1 MSKHGGIRRRW
12 LRNNVLLM
20 ALAVI
25 AGVFIFSL
33 YSARYYVSAVQRDLE
48 RKAQTATDFFA
59 NYLAV
64 NYAEYYQSAY
74 KLTEEFDEKDKL
86 ELQFVDVSGKIQIS
100 SYGLTAGGSPGTP
113 DITGALDTRRMTA
126 WTGNSPS
133 TGERIMAVS
142 SPLIYKN
149 GQLIGVMRY
158 VTSLRVVDSAVL
170 RSIGTAALVGVLVLA
185 IEILTGVYFL
195 RSIVA
200 PIGEITGTAR
210 HIADGGYG
218 VTIDKKFNDE
228 IGEMA
233 DAITDMSVKIAQS
246 EKIKSEFISSI
257 SHELRTPLTAISG
270 WGETLYEQEN
280 LPDDTRKGINI
291 IIKEARRLTTMVEG
305 LLEFTRIED
314 GRFTLN
320 VKKIDIS
327 EELEESIFTYGEIL
341 RQENMELEY
350 VPYDGDMPLI
360 NGDGERLR
368 QVFLNILDNAAKYG
382 KTGKRIVVT
391 IGLEPDWVVISVR
404 DFGRGIPPEEL
415 PNVKLKFYKGS
426 SKERGS
432 GIGLSVCDEIVR
444 LHKGQLII
452 ENAEGGGVLVT
463 VKLPTDEAKQ

>member
-20 ALAVI
+20 ALAVV

-33 YSARYYVSAVQRDLE
+33 YSARYYVSAVQKDLE

-74 KLTEEFDEKDKL
+74 KLTEEFDEKDRL

-113 DITGALDTRRMTA
+113 DITGALENRRMSA
-126 WTGNSPS
+126 WTGSSPS

-142 SPLIYKN
+142 SPIIYKN

-158 VTSLRVVDSAVL
+158 VSSLKVVDSAVL
-170 RSIGTAALVGVLVLA
+170 RSVALAALVGLLVLA

-210 HIADGGYG
+210 RIADGGYG

-280 LPDDTRKGINI
+280 LPEDTRKGINI

-350 VPYDGDMPLI
+350 IPYDGDMPLI
-360 NGDGERLR
+360 SGDGERLR

-382 KTGKRIVVT
+382 KAGKRIVVE
-391 IGLEPDWVVISVR
+391 IGLEPEWVVVSVR

-452 ENAEGGGVLVT
+452 ENAEGGGVRVT
-463 VKLPTDEAKQ
+463 VKLPIDEAKQ